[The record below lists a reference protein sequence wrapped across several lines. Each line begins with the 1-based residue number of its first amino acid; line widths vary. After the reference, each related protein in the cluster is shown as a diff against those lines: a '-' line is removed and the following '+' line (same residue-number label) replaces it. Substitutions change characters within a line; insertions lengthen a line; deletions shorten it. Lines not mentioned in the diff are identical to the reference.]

1 MKSLNKTLNK
11 NTKNKTE
18 ENKIRD
24 RFCYS
29 LRNKILK
36 NNKNRFNYNPIRI
49 INNRS
54 TFQIKPK
61 NEKKNFKINKKI
73 KKYFDDRNSC
83 YFPFNSKK
91 SNNLDYNKN
100 EEKDNLI
107 YQLANIT
114 KDLNKIDIEIK
125 ELQVLYSHEEKENA
139 AHKYIIQKI
148 LNENQEVEV
157 LCNFDSPRN
166 SKDQSLEE
174 NNDRKL
180 KMSTLEAK
188 SIKKESQSKNRTLP
202 NSMRQLKTRNTKRI
216 DTLKKGIVFYQKLID
231 SKDKKLKN
239 FNKKEGAIIYKN
251 INTKINLQNKNYE
264 NLSKINNDMI
274 NKVYLDDEK
283 IFDLNQ
289 KLSKLKDK
297 TNKYIEN
304 IENYKNKISETEIKI
319 NNLKNERKK
328 RKKEEKEQE
337 LIKSKEESELNSLI
351 NEKNILEEKYDKK
364 IELKFEQH
372 DYIKELENSYIYEK
386 QFKLKN
392 EVNSQ
397 KLEHY
402 KIKNEEFN
410 KKIEEYEKERNYLLE
425 QSKVPQ
431 KHKKQMEEMEIEMA
445 KLIAEVETY
454 DKKLK
459 HINQII
465 EEQNKINKEEK

>member
-1 MKSLNKTLNK
+1 M
-11 NTKNKTE
+11 
-18 ENKIRD
+18 
-24 RFCYS
+24 
-29 LRNKILK
+29 
-36 NNKNRFNYNPIRI
+36 
-49 INNRS
+49 
-54 TFQIKPK
+54 
-61 NEKKNFKINKKI
+61 
-73 KKYFDDRNSC
+73 
-83 YFPFNSKK
+83 
-91 SNNLDYNKN
+91 
-100 EEKDNLI
+100 
-107 YQLANIT
+107 
-114 KDLNKIDIEIK
+114 
-125 ELQVLYSHEEKENA
+125 
-139 AHKYIIQKI
+139 
-148 LNENQEVEV
+148 NENQEVEV

-202 NSMRQLKTRNTKRI
+202 NTMRQLKTRNTKRI
-216 DTLKKGIVFYQKLID
+216 DTLKKGILFYQKLID

-251 INTKINLQNKNYE
+251 INTKIDLQNKNYE
-264 NLSKINNDMI
+264 NLNKINNDMI

-397 KLEHY
+397 KLEHC

-454 DKKLK
+454 NKKLK

-465 EEQNKINKEEK
+465 EEKNKINKEEK